1 MLHFSEAAGDIKK
14 VIPPISEIKEKIVND
29 ELRLNSY
36 VDDFIHNLADY
47 TPRIISS
54 LIVLVVG
61 LWVVNRIARIAEK
74 TMIARNLEVSLRTFL
89 RSLLSI
95 GLKIILI
102 VTVAGMIGIGTA
114 SFVTILGAAGLAVG
128 LALQGSLSN
137 FAGGVLILIF
147 KPFKVGDSIE
157 AGGQS
162 GEVKEIQI
170 FNTILLTGEHK
181 TVILPNGPLSNGTII
196 NTTRH
201 GDLRIE
207 LEFRISTANDLQQVK
222 SVIHELLG
230 RNAKIINAPNTEIVI
245 GKFSEGLLYVY
256 VKPYCLPGD
265 TSLLVSELYEAAKT
279 AFEKNNIKLAVIK

>member
-1 MLHFSEAAGDIKK
+1 MF
-14 VIPPISEIKEKIVND
+14 
-29 ELRLNSY
+29 
-36 VDDFIHNLADY
+36 
-47 TPRIISS
+47 
-54 LIVLVVG
+54 
-61 LWVVNRIARIAEK
+61 
-74 TMIARNLEVSLRTFL
+74 M
-89 RSLLSI
+89 
-95 GLKIILI
+95 
-102 VTVAGMIGIGTA
+102 
-114 SFVTILGAAGLAVG
+114 
-128 LALQGSLSN
+128 
-137 FAGGVLILIF
+137 
-147 KPFKVGDSIE
+147 
-157 AGGQS
+157 
-162 GEVKEIQI
+162 IQI

-230 RNAKIINAPNTEIVI
+230 RNAKIINAPNSEIVI

-265 TSLLVSELYEAAKT
+265 TSLLASELYEAAKT